1 MRNSPL
7 TEKQRL
13 FAIAYVN
20 NGGNRAKA
28 AISAGYH
35 AKRAN
40 QSGYQA
46 LTSPVV
52 QAAIRKEA
60 EDLLNSNVGLAAKV
74 LVELA
79 TTSKSDSVRLQAAQ
93 SLLDRGGLPF
103 VRQTEHTHTLKDERS
118 DAELKAHIKQL
129 TDELGLN
136 AKVIEHAP
144 SKEAVTIIE
153 DPKQP
158 DSD

>member
-1 MRNSPL
+1 MNQPL
-7 TEKQRL
+7 TEKQKA

-20 NGGNRAKA
+20 NGGNRSQA

-35 AKRAN
+35 SNRAN

-46 LTSPVV
+46 LSSPAV

-60 EDLLNSNVGLAAKV
+60 EDLLNSNVGIGAKV

-103 VRQTEHTHTLKDERS
+103 VRQTEHKHTLEDSRT
-118 DAELKAHIKQL
+118 DAELRAHIKLL
-129 TDELGLN
+129 TAELGLN
-136 AKVIEHAP
+136 LRVIEHVP
-144 SKEAVTIIE
+144 SKEAAT
-153 DPKQP
+153 KP
-158 DSD
+158 DEPNHLTKD

>member
-1 MRNSPL
+1 MSKPL
-7 TEKQRL
+7 TPKQEA

-20 NGGNRAKA
+20 NGGNRKQA
-28 AISAGYH
+28 AIAAGYH
-35 AKRAN
+35 SKRAD
-40 QSGYQA
+40 QSAYQA
-46 LTSPVV
+46 LSSPVV
-52 QAAIRKEA
+52 QAAIKKEA
-60 EDLLNSNVGLAAKV
+60 EDLLNANVGIAAKV

-103 VRQTEHTHTLKDERS
+103 VRQTEHKHTLEDNRT

-136 AKVIEHAP
+136 AKVIEHEP
-144 SKEAVTIIE
+144 SKEAETE
-153 DPKQP
+153 KAPK
-158 DSD
+158 

>member
-1 MRNSPL
+1 MNQSL

-13 FAIAYVN
+13 FAIAYVH
-20 NGGNRAKA
+20 NGGNRTQA

-46 LTSPVV
+46 LTSPAV

-60 EDLLNSNVGLAAKV
+60 EDLLVSNVGIGAKV

-79 TTSKSDSVRLQAAQ
+79 TKSKSDSVRLQAATA
-93 SLLDRGGLPF
+93 LLDRGGLQL
-103 VRQTEHTHTLKDERS
+103 VRQTEHKHTLEDHRT
-118 DAELKAHIKQL
+118 DAELREHIKRL
-129 TDELGLN
+129 TAELGLDAKIVN
-136 AKVIEHAP
+136 AKVIEHDDAEPRKTVAP
-144 SKEAVTIIE
+144 TAK
-153 DPKQP
+153 
-158 DSD
+158 

>member
-7 TEKQRL
+7 TEKQKA

-20 NGGNRAKA
+20 NGGNRTQA

-35 AKRAN
+35 SKRAN
-40 QSGYQA
+40 QSAYQA
-46 LTSPVV
+46 LTSPAV

-60 EDLLNSNVGLAAKV
+60 EDLLNANVGIGAKV

-103 VRQTEHTHTLKDERS
+103 VRQTEHRHTLEDNRT
-118 DAELKAHIKQL
+118 DAELRAHIKQL

-136 AKVIEHAP
+136 AKVIEHIP
-144 SKEAVTIIE
+144 SEEPGIEADAQE
-153 DPKQP
+153 GK
-158 DSD
+158 